1 MLKIQKINKFFGE
14 KQVVCDFDLEMEKG
28 EIVCLL
34 GESGCGKTTTLQ
46 MIGGFLSPDS
56 GKIELNG
63 LDITRQ
69 LAEEREIATVFQSY
83 ALFPH
88 MNVFEGVS
96 YGLRFRRLSGSDR
109 LERGK
114 KALELVGLLE
124 FSHAR
129 IQDLSGGQQQGVA
142 FVRAVCIEPKL
153 LLLDEPFSNLDAN
166 LRRRLRKDLKQLQR
180 RLGINMIFVTHDQ
193 EEAMAL
199 GDRIALMREG
209 RIVQIGTPQ
218 EIYRHPKD
226 LWVKEFFGQVNQ
238 LYWQDKVHCLYPEEL
253 CFVDEEGMWQGRVVE
268 KEFHGAS
275 WEYLVDTE
283 AGEIVICEEAD
294 VEIGSFVCIN
304 QKLGREENENIE
316 CHSTEAK

>member
-14 KQVVCDFDLEMEKG
+14 KQVVCDFDLKMERG

-88 MNVFEGVS
+88 MNVFENVS
-96 YGLRFRRLSGSDR
+96 YGLRFRKLSKANR

-129 IQDLSGGQQQGVA
+129 
-142 FVRAVCIEPKL
+142 
-153 LLLDEPFSNLDAN
+153 
-166 LRRRLRKDLKQLQR
+166 KQLQR

-218 EIYRHPKD
+218 DIYRHPKD
-226 LWVKEFFGQVNQ
+226 LWVKEFFGQANQ
-238 LYWQDKVHCLYPEEL
+238 LYWQDKVHYLYPEEL

-304 QKLGREENENIE
+304 QKLGREEDENIE

>member
-1 MLKIQKINKFFGE
+1 
-14 KQVVCDFDLEMEKG
+14 
-28 EIVCLL
+28 
-34 GESGCGKTTTLQ
+34 
-46 MIGGFLSPDS
+46 
-56 GKIELNG
+56 
-63 LDITRQ
+63 
-69 LAEEREIATVFQSY
+69 
-83 ALFPH
+83 
-88 MNVFEGVS
+88 
-96 YGLRFRRLSGSDR
+96 
-109 LERGK
+109 
-114 KALELVGLLE
+114 
-124 FSHAR
+124 
-129 IQDLSGGQQQGVA
+129 
-142 FVRAVCIEPKL
+142 
-153 LLLDEPFSNLDAN
+153 
-166 LRRRLRKDLKQLQR
+166 
-180 RLGINMIFVTHDQ
+180 MIFVTHDQ

-218 EIYRHPKD
+218 DIYRYPKD

-238 LYWQDKVHCLYPEEL
+238 LYWQDKVHYLYPEEL

-304 QKLGREENENIE
+304 QKLGREEDENIE